1 MEKVTKFDDTEIQK
15 KKFTNIKNIFQYKI
29 DINKIVVSN
38 KVSFGKEGL
47 NILLATKLLKK

>member
-29 DINKIVVSN
+29 DINKIVSN